1 MAKQRFK
8 GALNEVSF
16 PMVSIL
22 QTRTVVQPQY
32 DVNVRTPRNP
42 SSTEDYSDYS
52 MPQLLY
58 CENVVPT
65 GEGLQSVGYRQV
77 VAGLPA
83 NSLFDQAIT
92 LRDADENNF
101 LFAPAG
107 GLNYIFT
114 GIANAWV
121 STNPI
126 TGAAASSVTRA
137 YVNGRTFICYEALG
151 IYEYDSVANTFNK
164 KVIIYPPGITES
176 MVLGIGGSS
185 NYLIFF
191 TKIQVYYSS
200 LVDPLDF
207 APSFTTGAGNSIP
220 QDVKGQIVA
229 VLGIAGGF
237 IIYTTK
243 NAVAAVYT
251 NNSRSP
257 FTYKEVNNA
266 GGILSYEQ
274 VTSDQ
279 NPGPHYAW
287 TTGGLQK
294 ITVQGAEAVS
304 AEVSDFIAGK
314 MWEYFDAA
322 AMRLILV
329 KNAASE
335 FTTKLTFISSRWL
348 IISYNTTDTLGT
360 FNYALVYDTV
370 LKRWGKLKIDHV
382 DCFSYPYPNLAGIL
396 TYDALANTTYDALVN
411 TTYDQLNSGIN
422 PLVTSKLSVAFMSAN
437 GKVELMEMDYN
448 KITQQAGVVIFGKFQ
463 FIRNN
468 LMTLQ
473 QLELEGLYQGD
484 GIHEVRVHATVSFN
498 GNKPDYTKEMVKIS
512 QDSGYARYA
521 KRLTG
526 VNANIIVAGT
536 FALSSYL
543 LEVTQDGDR

>member
-1 MAKQRFK
+1 MAKQKFK

-16 PMVSIL
+16 PMVSVL

-32 DVNVRTPRNP
+32 DINVRTPRNP
-42 SSTEDYSDYS
+42 NSTEDYSDYS
-52 MPQLLY
+52 IPQLLY

-65 GEGLQSVGYRQV
+65 GEGLQSVGYSPV
-77 VAGLPA
+77 IPA
-83 NSLFDQAIT
+83 LANTTVFDQAVT

-107 GLNYIFT
+107 GLNYIYT
-114 GIANAWV
+114 GVAGAWV

-126 TGAAASSVTRA
+126 AGAADVAVTRA
-137 YVNGRTFICYEALG
+137 YVNGRTFICYRGLG
-151 IYEYDSVANTFNK
+151 VYEYDSVAKTFNK
-164 KVIIYPPGITES
+164 KTLILPSGVVEANI
-176 MVLGIGGSS
+176 LGIGGSS

-207 APSFTTGAGNSIP
+207 VPSAVTGAGSSIP

-294 ITVQGAEAVS
+294 ITVQGAEPVS
-304 AEVSDFIAGK
+304 AEVSDFLAGK
-314 MWEYFDAA
+314 LWEYFDAA
-322 AMRLILV
+322 AMRLIQV
-329 KNAASE
+329 KNSESE
-335 FTTKLTFISSRWL
+335 FATKLTFISSRWL
-348 IISYNTTDTLGT
+348 IISYSTLAVSGS
-360 FNYALVYDTV
+360 FNYALVYDSV
-370 LKRWGKLKIDHV
+370 LKRWGKLKVNHV
-382 DCFSYPYPNLAGIL
+382 DCFSYPYPNLVGDLSYA
-396 TYDALANTTYDALVN
+396 DLANVSYADLSTTSYN
-411 TTYDQLNSGIN
+411 QLSSGIS
-422 PLVTSKLSVAFMSAN
+422 PVVTSKLSIAFMTSG
-437 GKVELMEMDYN
+437 GKVDLLTMDYN
-448 KITQQAGVVIFGKFQ
+448 KTEQQDGVVIFGKFQ
-463 FIRNN
+463 LVRAN

-473 QLELEGLYQGD
+473 QLELEGVYQSGNAYQL
-484 GIHEVRVHATVSFN
+484 RAFASASFN
-498 GNKPDYTKEMVKIS
+498 GSKPDNIQEMKKLT
-512 QDSGYARYA
+512 QDAGFARYA
-521 KRLTG
+521 KRITG
-526 VNANIIVAGT
+526 VNINIMVFGT